1 MLYSA
6 IVNVLDRKHTDL
18 ALQIQKVKQIHS
30 FGRVKTTRSSAKTA
44 ISPDKPHYIT
54 GLSGEYGF
62 LRTNITQLH
71 KGWKKTISSEFFT
84 KSFQAIGLF
93 KASGGVLG

>member
-1 MLYSA
+1 MLHSSA

-18 ALQIQKVKQIHS
+18 ALQFQKVKQKHS

-71 KGWKKTISSEFFT
+71 KGWKKLSPRNFL
-84 KSFQAIGLF
+84 Q
-93 KASGGVLG
+93 KAFRR

>member
-1 MLYSA
+1 MLHSSA

-18 ALQIQKVKQIHS
+18 ALQIQKVKQKHS
-30 FGRVKTTRSSAKTA
+30 FSRVKTTRSSAKTA

-54 GLSGEYGF
+54 GLSVEYGF

-71 KGWKKTISSEFFT
+71 KGWKKLSPRNFL
-84 KSFQAIGLF
+84 Q
-93 KASGGVLG
+93 KAFRR

>member
-1 MLYSA
+1 MLHSSA

-18 ALQIQKVKQIHS
+18 ALQIQKVKQKHS

-71 KGWKKTISSEFFT
+71 KGWKK
-84 KSFQAIGLF
+84 LF
-93 KASGGVLG
+93 PRIFLQKAFRR